1 MSVSEL
7 IYCRNI
13 TVCRGETRALDGL
26 NLSIPSGEHV
36 ALIGPNGCGK
46 STLIRTISR
55 ELHPL
60 YDPASELSILGK
72 TNWNIFELRPL
83 LGIVSDDLLRRSL
96 RPASGREL
104 ILSGYFSTL
113 ELWPHNEVTAE
124 MEAKAD
130 QIIELLEI
138 EHLAQRNVSE
148 MSSGES
154 RRILMGRA
162 LVHDP
167 QALILDEPTNSLDM
181 RSAHELREVF
191 RRVAQS
197 GVGIIL
203 VTHHLPDI
211 IPEIDR
217 IILMKNGRVFG
228 DGSKAEILSN
238 GSLSKLFEMP
248 VELIERGGY
257 YHLI

>member
-1 MSVSEL
+1 
-7 IYCRNI
+7 
-13 TVCRGETRALDGL
+13 
-26 NLSIPSGEHV
+26 
-36 ALIGPNGCGK
+36 
-46 STLIRTISR
+46 
-55 ELHPL
+55 
-60 YDPASELSILGK
+60 
-72 TNWNIFELRPL
+72 
-83 LGIVSDDLLRRSL
+83 
-96 RPASGREL
+96 
-104 ILSGYFSTL
+104 
-113 ELWPHNEVTAE
+113 

-228 DGSKAEILSN
+228 DGPKAEILSN